1 MKKFEKEKKKKHG
14 IGKFIYFFFLN
25 SWYYLKNDQLFE
37 NAFKNITNFFFLLV
51 KII

>member
-1 MKKFEKEKKKKHG
+1 MKKFEKEKKKAWYWK
-14 IGKFIYFFFLN
+14 IYLFFFLN

>member
-1 MKKFEKEKKKKHG
+1 MKKFEKEKKKSMVLENL
-14 IGKFIYFFFLN
+14 FIFFLN